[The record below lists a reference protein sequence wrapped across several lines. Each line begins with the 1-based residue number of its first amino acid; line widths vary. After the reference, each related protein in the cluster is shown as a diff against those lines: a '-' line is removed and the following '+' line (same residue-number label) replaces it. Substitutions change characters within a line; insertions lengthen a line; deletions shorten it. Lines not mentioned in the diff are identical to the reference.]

1 MRTEADFNHERAG
14 IDQAHGQ
21 NDAGRDSFVALV
33 HTALFAASIAFVGDV
48 TPVKDAVWKP
58 ALILGWGFNVI
69 GLLCLTCSF
78 QTARRAITAR
88 REALHSP
95 VLPSSTATDILNA
108 VSLWTFPL
116 SLLCLFSFTTA
127 NVVHADDQP
136 EQPAVTAPSARP
148 GAARVNAPAPSAK
161 LSAHRAVPLPDTAG
175 AAVRPA
181 RQPLIAN
188 KVVL

>member
-21 NDAGRDSFVALV
+21 NDAGRDSFVGLV

-58 ALILGWGFNVI
+58 ALIAGWTFSVI
-69 GLLCLTCSF
+69 GLVCLTFSF
-78 QTARRAITAR
+78 QTARSAIAAR
-88 REALHSP
+88 REALHSSVP
-95 VLPSSTATDILNA
+95 PSSTATDILNA

-116 SLLCLFSFTTA
+116 TLLCLFSFTTA
-127 NVVHADDQP
+127 NVVHTDDKP
-136 EQPAVTAPSARP
+136 EQPAVATPCPRP
-148 GAARVNAPAPSAK
+148 GAARVDTPAPSAN
-161 LSAHRAVPLPDTAG
+161 LSADGAVLLPHAPG

-188 KVVL
+188 KVVH